1 MYDQREKPQRDYI
14 WMMMIGSRKGG
25 FAEVVGPGLEQEP
38 EGGKLAGKM
47 QLVQELLGEPLSSG
61 QELNR

>member
-14 WMMMIGSRKGG
+14 WMMIGSRKGG
-25 FAEVVGPGLEQEP
+25 FAEVVEPGLEQEL